1 MARNYTVSTRISK
14 PVADVFDAIVS
25 SDKLANYFAK
35 GSSDLVEGT
44 TVIWHWEGYGDAP
57 VLVRK
62 VVENELIELVL
73 DSKEWKKTQD
83 ESYDVSIIF
92 EFESLDDGA
101 TMLSISE
108 AGWKTD
114 ADGLK
119 ASHDNCGGWQHMAV
133 CLKAWIEHGID
144 LRQ

>member
-25 SDKLANYFAK
+25 SDKLANYFAR

-44 TVIWHWEGYGDAP
+44 TVTWHWEGYGDAP
-57 VLVRK
+57 VVVKK

-73 DSKEWKKTQD
+73 NSKEWKKTQD
-83 ESYDVSIIF
+83 ESYDVSVIF
-92 EFESLDDGA
+92 EFESLDEGG

-144 LRQ
+144 LRK